1 MTFVRGSVPSLKGVP
16 FGIEGDAAAISI
28 ARRIVRDL
36 GGEAFDLTKQDKVA
50 YHAWGGFASPLLV
63 ALLVAAEHVA
73 GIAGFSPGDAR
84 RKMLPIMRQT
94 ISNYAKLG
102 PAGAFSGPL
111 VRGDAAVVREHLR
124 ILQKSPVARD
134 VYVALAQ
141 AALQAIPVRNKKEL
155 GKLIALGAARVT
167 TPGRSSSR
175 RPARGT
181 IIRRS

>member
-1 MTFVRGSVPSLKGVP
+1 MIGS
-16 FGIEGDAAAISI
+16 
-28 ARRIVRDL
+28 RRSVRDV
-36 GGEAFDLTKQDKVA
+36 GRQACYLTKQDKVA

-73 GIAGFSPGDAR
+73 GIAGFSSGDAR

-141 AALQAIPVRNKKEL
+141 AALQAISVRNKKEL
-155 GKLIALGAARVT
+155 EKLNGSGPASVT
-167 TPGRSSSR
+167 TPGRNSGR
-175 RPARGT
+175 RPGRGT
-181 IIRRS
+181 VIRRS